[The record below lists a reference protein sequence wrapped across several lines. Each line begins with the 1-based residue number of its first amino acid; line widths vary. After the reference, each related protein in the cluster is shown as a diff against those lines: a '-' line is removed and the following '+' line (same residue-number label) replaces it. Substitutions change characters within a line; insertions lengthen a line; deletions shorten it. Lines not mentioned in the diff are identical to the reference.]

1 MSNIIEFPEER
12 RIKLKLN
19 TAKNMLKE
27 LYDSMQLCYTTIEK
41 LEEKIAEEEHNYDLV
56 FTQYVKARRHGKCRS
71 LLISRVDKWRHSYK
85 PRYRGDKLCEQT
97 NRRSARTAETQWR
110 GMITIAAGSIN
121 LAKVKEVIGGNVS
134 NYTESETS
142 YMVETYKETPTC

>member
-19 TAKNMLKE
+19 TCKNTLKE

-56 FTQYVKARRHGKCRS
+56 FTQYVKARGMDNVEVEYLEWISGDIVMNLDTGEISYAGK
-71 LLISRVDKWRHSYK
+71 
-85 PRYRGDKLCEQT
+85 EQT
-97 NRRSARTAETQWR
+97 E
-110 GMITIAAGSIN
+110 GDDPKPGGAA
-121 LAKVKEVIGGNVS
+121 
-134 NYTESETS
+134 
-142 YMVETYKETPTC
+142 

>member
-19 TAKNMLKE
+19 TCKNTLKE

-56 FTQYVKARRHGKCRS
+56 FTQYVKARGMDNVEVEY
-71 LLISRVDKWRHSYK
+71 LEWISGDIVVNLETGEISYANKQTEDQPEPPK
-85 PRYRGDKLCEQT
+85 PSG
-97 NRRSARTAETQWR
+97 
-110 GMITIAAGSIN
+110 AA
-121 LAKVKEVIGGNVS
+121 
-134 NYTESETS
+134 
-142 YMVETYKETPTC
+142 

>member
-27 LYDSMQLCYTTIEK
+27 LYDSMQLCYSTIEK

-56 FTQYVKARRHGKCRS
+56 FTQYVKARGMDNVEVEY
-71 LLISRVDKWRHSYK
+71 LEWIS
-85 PRYRGDKLCEQT
+85 GD
-97 NRRSARTAETQWR
+97 
-110 GMITIAAGSIN
+110 IVIN
-121 LAKVKEVIGGNVS
+121 LDTGEISYANKQ
-134 NYTESETS
+134 TEDQPEPPKPSGAA
-142 YMVETYKETPTC
+142 

>member
-19 TAKNMLKE
+19 TSKNTLKE

-56 FTQYVKARRHGKCRS
+56 FTQYVKARGMDNVEVEY
-71 LLISRVDKWRHSYK
+71 LEWISGDIVVNLETGEISYANKQTEDQPEPPK
-85 PRYRGDKLCEQT
+85 PSG
-97 NRRSARTAETQWR
+97 
-110 GMITIAAGSIN
+110 AA
-121 LAKVKEVIGGNVS
+121 
-134 NYTESETS
+134 
-142 YMVETYKETPTC
+142 

>member
-19 TAKNMLKE
+19 TCKNTLKE

-56 FTQYVKARRHGKCRS
+56 FTQYVKARGMDNVEVEY
-71 LLISRVDKWRHSYK
+71 LEWIS
-85 PRYRGDKLCEQT
+85 GD
-97 NRRSARTAETQWR
+97 
-110 GMITIAAGSIN
+110 IVIN
-121 LAKVKEVIGGNVS
+121 LDTGEISYANKQ
-134 NYTESETS
+134 TEDQPEPPKPSGAA
-142 YMVETYKETPTC
+142 

>member
-19 TAKNMLKE
+19 TSKNTLKE

-56 FTQYVKARRHGKCRS
+56 FTQYVKARGMDNVEVEY
-71 LLISRVDKWRHSYK
+71 LEWIS
-85 PRYRGDKLCEQT
+85 GD
-97 NRRSARTAETQWR
+97 
-110 GMITIAAGSIN
+110 IVIN
-121 LAKVKEVIGGNVS
+121 LDTGEISYANKQ
-134 NYTESETS
+134 TEDQPEPPKPSGAA
-142 YMVETYKETPTC
+142 

>member
-19 TAKNMLKE
+19 TSKNTLKE

-56 FTQYVKARRHGKCRS
+56 FTQYVKARGMDNVEVEY
-71 LLISRVDKWRHSYK
+71 LEWISGDIVVNLETGEISYA
-85 PRYRGDKLCEQT
+85 
-97 NRRSARTAETQWR
+97 N
-110 GMITIAAGSIN
+110 
-121 LAKVKEVIGGNVS
+121 
-134 NYTESETS
+134 
-142 YMVETYKETPTC
+142 KETEDQPEPPKPSGAA

>member
-56 FTQYVKARRHGKCRS
+56 FTQYVKARGMENVEVEY
-71 LLISRVDKWRHSYK
+71 LEWIS
-85 PRYRGDKLCEQT
+85 GD
-97 NRRSARTAETQWR
+97 
-110 GMITIAAGSIN
+110 IVIN
-121 LAKVKEVIGGNVS
+121 LDTGEISYANKQ
-134 NYTESETS
+134 TEDQPEPPKPSGAA
-142 YMVETYKETPTC
+142 

>member
-19 TAKNMLKE
+19 TSKNTLKE

-56 FTQYVKARRHGKCRS
+56 FTQYVKARGMENVEVEY
-71 LLISRVDKWRHSYK
+71 LEWIS
-85 PRYRGDKLCEQT
+85 GD
-97 NRRSARTAETQWR
+97 
-110 GMITIAAGSIN
+110 IVIN
-121 LAKVKEVIGGNVS
+121 LDTGEISYANKQ
-134 NYTESETS
+134 TEDQPEPPKPSGAA
-142 YMVETYKETPTC
+142 

>member
-19 TAKNMLKE
+19 TCKNTLKE

-56 FTQYVKARRHGKCRS
+56 FTQYVKARGMDNVEVEY
-71 LLISRVDKWRHSYK
+71 LEWIS
-85 PRYRGDKLCEQT
+85 GD
-97 NRRSARTAETQWR
+97 
-110 GMITIAAGSIN
+110 IVIN
-121 LAKVKEVIGGNVS
+121 LDTGEI
-134 NYTESETS
+134 NYANKQTEDQPEPPKPSGAA
-142 YMVETYKETPTC
+142 

>member
-19 TAKNMLKE
+19 TCKNTLKE

-56 FTQYVKARRHGKCRS
+56 FTQYVKARGMDNVEVEY
-71 LLISRVDKWRHSYK
+71 LEWIS
-85 PRYRGDKLCEQT
+85 GDMQ
-97 NRRSARTAETQWR
+97 
-110 GMITIAAGSIN
+110 IN
-121 LAKVKEVIGGNVS
+121 
-134 NYTESETS
+134 
-142 YMVETYKETPTC
+142 VETGEISYEGQEKEETGPEPPKPSGAA

>member
-19 TAKNMLKE
+19 TCKNILKE

-56 FTQYVKARRHGKCRS
+56 FTQYVKARGMDNVEVEYLEWISGDIVINLDTGEISYAGK
-71 LLISRVDKWRHSYK
+71 
-85 PRYRGDKLCEQT
+85 EQT
-97 NRRSARTAETQWR
+97 E
-110 GMITIAAGSIN
+110 GDDPKPGGAA
-121 LAKVKEVIGGNVS
+121 
-134 NYTESETS
+134 
-142 YMVETYKETPTC
+142 